1 MQALTIFMGH
11 ELLGPVRAMI
21 TKTELEYIQ
30 GLSALTPA
38 SKTTSAV
45 LQPSLVERT
54 FRGLWSHPRHFTE
67 DRMLAHWKYL
77 ISALKPGD
85 VATFSMSAVR
95 DNAET
100 YMDARVTHTT
110 LRLIRIVLKD
120 GTPRRLLKSHILT
133 VKYMRRA

>member
-1 MQALTIFMGH
+1 MPALTIFMGH
-11 ELLGPVRAMI
+11 ELLGRGPSMI
-21 TKTELEYIQ
+21 NKTEFEYIQ
-30 GLSALTPA
+30 GLSALSAA

-45 LQPSLVERT
+45 LQPTLVERS
-54 FRGLWSHPRHFTE
+54 FRGLLYNKWNFSE
-67 DRMLAHWKYL
+67 GRMLAHWKYL

-133 VKYMRRA
+133 VVCMRRA